1 MYHCTAVIMSKRK
14 KLYDSSASITTYFK
28 KKSGKQC
35 TGPLDFF
42 KYYESDIDMSG
53 RALLPRPNKLGV
65 AIISAAPRAANSYLN
80 PPFPKPVSA
89 TDSTCMHA
97 ELVNN

>member
-1 MYHCTAVIMSKRK
+1 MTRASVKCITVQLLMSKRK

-35 TGPLDFF
+35 TGPIDFF

-53 RALLPRPNKLGV
+53 RALRPRPKVGV
-65 AIISAAPRAANSYLN
+65 GGISAALRARRI
-80 PPFPKPVSA
+80 
-89 TDSTCMHA
+89 
-97 ELVNN
+97 LV